1 MSAPSGRAPGR
12 WQVDADVRRAHLISP
27 RLYTDAA
34 VFDAVREKV
43 FARSWQWLG
52 TADDVAEPGSLSP
65 RTLLPGLLDEPLL
78 LARDG
83 AGTLRCLSN
92 VCTHRAKC
100 LVEAPC
106 RATQIRCGYHSRR
119 FDLDGRLRFMPGM
132 DGAVDFPGPGDDL
145 PQVPMGLFHGHAF
158 ASLEPAAPLDA
169 LLGCVGRRLPGL
181 AMHGWRAD
189 ETRSRCFEFDAH
201 WALYVENYLEG
212 LHIPFLHPG
221 LTQTLALSGYRYEL
235 FEQASLQLAL
245 ARDGE
250 AAFDVSPA
258 PPGHPDHGE
267 RIAAYYWWLF
277 PNLMLNLY
285 PWGLSLNLV
294 QPLSPTRTRVL
305 FRSFVADTSRLD
317 AGAGGALD
325 PVEME
330 DEAAVLS
337 VQQGV
342 RSRLYRPG
350 RVSPQHESGLH
361 HFHRLLAAA
370 LDG

>member
-1 MSAPSGRAPGR
+1 MRAAPGA
-12 WQVDADVRRAHLISP
+12 WQVDPDVRRAHLISP
-27 RLYTDAA
+27 RLYTDPAL
-34 VFDAVREKV
+34 FESLREKV
-43 FARSWQWLG
+43 FVRSWQWLG
-52 TADDVAEPGSLSP
+52 TLDDVAEPGSLSP
-65 RTLLPGLLDEPLL
+65 RMLLPGLLDEPLL

-83 AGTLRCLSN
+83 LGTLRCLSN
-92 VCTHRAKC
+92 VCTHRARC

-119 FDLDGRLRFMPGM
+119 FDLSGRMTFMPGM
-132 DGAVDFPGPGDDL
+132 DGAWDFPGPGDHL
-145 PQVPMGLFHGHAF
+145 PQLPLGLFHGHAF
-158 ASLEPAAPLDA
+158 AALDPAQPLDA
-169 LLGCVGRRLPGL
+169 VFGCIGRRLPGL
-181 AMHGWRAD
+181 AMHDWRAD
-189 ETRSRCFEFDAH
+189 PSRSRSFEFDAH

-221 LTQTLALSGYRYEL
+221 LAQTLAPCGYRYEL
-235 FEQASLQLAL
+235 FEHASLQVAL

-250 AAFDVSPA
+250 PAFDDPPA
-258 PPGHPDHGE
+258 PPGHGDHGE

-294 QPLSPTRTRVL
+294 LPLGPTRTRVL
-305 FRSFVADTSRLD
+305 FRSFVADASRL
-317 AGAGGALD
+317 AGGAGGALD

-350 RVSPQHESGLH
+350 RVSPQHEAGLH
-361 HFHRLLAAA
+361 HFQRLLAAA
-370 LDG
+370 LESAG